1 MPVYEF
7 RCSQCENIFEI
18 TQMGKEPIIAVIERR
33 GEVIY
38 YKISKMT
45 FLENKSDL
53 QMKDFKF

>member
-1 MPVYEF
+1 
-7 RCSQCENIFEI
+7 
-18 TQMGKEPIIAVIERR
+18 MGKEPIIAVIERR